1 MKIDTAYTDHLGGRD
16 EQQDAVAVFQRPD
29 GDECLVVLADG
40 MGGHAGGSLAS
51 RTVVETAERV
61 WRDTEP
67 GAEPRDLLARV
78 CQAAHEAINAA
89 GEKQN
94 LSPRSTCV
102 LLHLRDGAATWAHV
116 GDSRLY
122 RFRDGALLGR
132 TRDHSVVQ
140 MLLDMG
146 KITEEEMGTHPD
158 QNRLT
163 QSLGGDT
170 DPEPDFGSDE
180 ARSGDSYVLCSDGL
194 WEMVKPD
201 EMAAALGEKG
211 FDKQPEAM
219 AALAFERAG
228 KHSDNISL
236 ALVRVDGPAVAAA
249 TTDDRR
255 PRAKRRPGWP
265 YRRRPPPWRPRRPG
279 PR

>member
-1 MKIDTAYTDHLGGRD
+1 MKIETAYTAHPGGRD
-16 EQQDAVAVFQRPD
+16 EQQDAVAVLERPD
-29 GDECLVVLADG
+29 GGECLVVLADG

-61 WRDTEP
+61 WADDGAP
-67 GAEPRDLLARV
+67 GDPRGLLAHI
-78 CQAAHEAINAA
+78 CQSAHEAINQA
-89 GEKQN
+89 GEDQN

-102 LLHLRDGAATWAHV
+102 LLHLRGGMAHWAHV

-122 RFRDGALLGR
+122 RFRDGAQLGR

-146 KITEEEMGTHPD
+146 KISEEEMGTHPD

-180 ARSGDSYVLCSDGL
+180 A
-194 WEMVKPD
+194 
-201 EMAAALGEKG
+201 
-211 FDKQPEAM
+211 
-219 AALAFERAG
+219 
-228 KHSDNISL
+228 
-236 ALVRVDGPAVAAA
+236 
-249 TTDDRR
+249 
-255 PRAKRRPGWP
+255 
-265 YRRRPPPWRPRRPG
+265 
-279 PR
+279 